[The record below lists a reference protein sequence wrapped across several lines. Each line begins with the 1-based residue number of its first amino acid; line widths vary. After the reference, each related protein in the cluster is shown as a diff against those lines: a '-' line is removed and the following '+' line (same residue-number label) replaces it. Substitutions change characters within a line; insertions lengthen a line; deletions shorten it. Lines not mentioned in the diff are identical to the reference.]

1 MLAEIV
7 LLVSGKIR
15 QEVADGKL
23 APAENGC
30 IDLDAAY
37 LEQMILSCRREWKDG
52 WSKEYREMEEQRLT
66 ETVLDY
72 MESWLMIRQEG
83 EKITVFLS
91 AARTAG
97 VYPED
102 FNGGTK
108 E

>member
-1 MLAEIV
+1 MC
-7 LLVSGKIR
+7 IR
-15 QEVADGKL
+15 D
-23 APAENGC
+23 
-30 IDLDAAY
+30 
-37 LEQMILSCRREWKDG
+37 R
-52 WSKEYREMEEQRLT
+52 SKEYREMEEQRLT

-83 EKITVFLS
+83 EKITVFPS